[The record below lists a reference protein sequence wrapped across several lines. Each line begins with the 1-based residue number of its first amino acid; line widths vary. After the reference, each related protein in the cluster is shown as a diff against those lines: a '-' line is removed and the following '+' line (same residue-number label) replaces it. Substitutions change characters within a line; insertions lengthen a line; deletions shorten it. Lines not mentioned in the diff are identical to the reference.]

1 MANTYTWT
9 IGQCDRTMA
18 DGMINTLHWRVD
30 AASEDGTVTANTY
43 DSVGLEP
50 ADAEDM
56 IPYADV
62 SEAQAISWA
71 QSALGGSEGVSEI
84 HADLDAQITE
94 KQTPT
99 VGTGTPW

>member
-30 AASEDGTVTANTY
+30 AASEDGTVTVGAY
-43 DSVGLEP
+43 GSVGLEP
-50 ADAEDM
+50 VDAEDM

-71 QSALGGSEGVSEI
+71 QSALGGSERVSAI
-84 HADLDAQITE
+84 YANLDARILEQ
-94 KQTPT
+94 QTPT

>member
-18 DGMINTLHWRVD
+18 DGMISTLHWRVD
-30 AASEDGTVTANTY
+30 AASEDKKVTASAY
-43 DSVGLEP
+43 GSVGLEP
-50 ADAEDM
+50 VDAEDM

-71 QSALGGSEGVSEI
+71 QSALGGSEGVSKI
-84 HADLDAQITE
+84 LAGLDGQITE
-94 KQTPT
+94 QQTPT

>member
-9 IGQCDRTMA
+9 IGQCDRTIA
-18 DGMINTLHWRVD
+18 DGMINTLHWCVN
-30 AASEDGTVTANTY
+30 AATEDGTVTAGTY
-43 DSVGLEP
+43 GSVDLEP
-50 ADAEDM
+50 VDAEDM

-71 QSALGGSEGVSEI
+71 QSALGGSEGVSAI
-84 HADLDAQITE
+84 HAGLDAQITE
-94 KQTPT
+94 QQTPT

>member
-18 DGMINTLHWRVD
+18 DGMINTLHWRVN
-30 AASEDGTVTANTY
+30 AASEDGTVTASAY
-43 DSVGLEP
+43 GSVGLEP
-50 ADAEDM
+50 VDAEDM

-84 HADLDAQITE
+84 HVGLDAQIAE
-94 KQTPT
+94 QQTPT

>member
-30 AASEDGTVTANTY
+30 AASEDGTVTAGTY
-43 DSVGLEP
+43 GSVGLEP

-84 HADLDAQITE
+84 HASLDAQITE